1 MIKLVQLKFGASS
14 DTSPLEFTPGPMTVF
29 VGANNSG
36 KSLILREIESFVD
49 PQSSSIQH
57 IVAHVELTALSVE
70 EVHEL
75 LSDSNNKRIVGNIL
89 EEQLVMITV
98 GNMFDV
104 NRGAYQIYY
113 RDLCSGFVDG
123 SYNGPYL
130 QHFATKLTLRLDGQT
145 RLTLT
150 NAQPSSDLQQKPQ
163 NHLTA
168 LFKDQQARE
177 ALRKVIVDAFPG
189 RYFVI
194 DPTGMR
200 MLRIRICRRPRNNDI
215 DEEQFL
221 GTRSQEFHAQATLI
235 EELSDGVK
243 AFTGLTAAVF
253 SANLKTILIDE
264 PEAFLHPPLAR
275 KLGKVLAQTA
285 AQRGGNV
292 FASTHS
298 SDFLM
303 GCVQSGRPVNVVRL
317 TYQDGTPSARLLPSD
332 ELKRLM
338 RDPLLRSTGVLN
350 ALFHEGTIVCEAD
363 VDRAFYEEINQRLST
378 IEQGASD
385 ALFTNA
391 QNKQTIRRIIAPLRK
406 MGVPAA
412 AVVDL
417 DILEDRNLT
426 ALLRAAFVPD
436 HLIDAWGLLRKRVL
450 DEFVSQNVDLKTQGV
465 QGLSKSVQ
473 EVADNLL
480 ASVAEYGVFIVPV
493 GELEQ
498 WLAYLEMKAEKS
510 RWLITIFE
518 RMGADPNDPNYVHPK
533 EGDVWDFVRNIAAWI
548 VNPNRKGMP

>member
-1 MIKLVQLKFGASS
+1 
-14 DTSPLEFTPGPMTVF
+14 
-29 VGANNSG
+29 
-36 KSLILREIESFVD
+36 
-49 PQSSSIQH
+49 
-57 IVAHVELTALSVE
+57 
-70 EVHEL
+70 
-75 LSDSNNKRIVGNIL
+75 
-89 EEQLVMITV
+89 
-98 GNMFDV
+98 
-104 NRGAYQIYY
+104 
-113 RDLCSGFVDG
+113 VDG

-150 NAQPSSDLQQKPQ
+150 NPQPSSDLQQKPQ

-194 DPTGMR
+194 DPTGMS
-200 MLRIRICRRPRNNDI
+200 MLRIRMSRRPPNNDI
-215 DEEQFL
+215 DEEQSL
-221 GTRSQEFHAQATLI
+221 GPRSQEFHAQATLI

-253 SANLKTILIDE
+253 SANFKTILIDE

-303 GCVQSGRPVNVVRL
+303 GCVQSGSPVNVVRL
-317 TYQDGTPSARLLPSD
+317 TYQDGTPSARLLPSN

-338 RDPLLRSTGVLN
+338 RDPLLRSTGVLS

-363 VDRAFYEEINQRLST
+363 VDRAFYEEINQRLLS
-378 IEQGASD
+378 IGQGVGD

-391 QNKQTIRRIIAPLRK
+391 RNKQTIGKIIAPLRK
-406 MGVPAA
+406 MGIPAV

-417 DILEDRNLT
+417 DILKERDLT
-426 ALLRAAFVPD
+426 ALLRAAYVPD
-436 HLIDAWGLLRKRVL
+436 HLVEAWGLLKKRVL
-450 DEFVSQNVDLKTQGV
+450 DEFTSQNIDMKIQGV
-465 QGLSKSVQ
+465 EGLDKAGQ
-473 EVADNLL
+473 EVANNLL
-480 ASVAEYGVFIVPV
+480 TSAAEYGVFIVPV
-493 GELEQ
+493 GEVER
-498 WLAYLEMKAEKS
+498 WLGYLEVEAAKS
-510 RWLITIFE
+510 PWLIGMFE
-518 RMGADPNDPNYVHPK
+518 RMGVDPTDPSFVHPR
-533 EGDVWDFVRNIAAWI
+533 EGDVWDFVRNVAAWI
-548 VNPNRKGMP
+548 SNPNRKGIP